1 MSIDIFKIIMTKKDG
16 RNLRSINSQKL
27 IVDACIKLF
36 KAGNL
41 EPTAQQV
48 ADESGVGIR
57 TVFRQFDE
65 MENLF
70 KSVDAVLSK
79 DYDFEVR
86 YDPSSSFDA
95 RLQSAIS
102 HMNAGYEKHKLIM
115 FMTVSKMWKY
125 EFLRKNYLM
134 YQDLIK
140 SKTEE
145 ILPEVLSFDTE
156 SRHLF
161 HASLSFAM
169 WTRLQGQ
176 KLNNGQINKAMF
188 RQCILITNDNK

>member
-1 MSIDIFKIIMTKKDG
+1 MSIDIFSIIMTKQDG

-95 RLQSAIS
+95 RLQSIIS

-115 FMTVSKMWKY
+115 FMTVSQMWKY
-125 EFLRKNYLM
+125 RFLKENYLM
-134 YQDLIK
+134 YQDIIK
-140 SKTEE
+140 NKTEE
-145 ILPEVLSFDTE
+145 ILPEVLNFDTE

-161 HASLSFAM
+161 HASLAFAM

-176 KLNNGQINKAMF
+176 KLNNDQISKAML
-188 RQCILITNDNK
+188 RQCLLIANDNK

>member
-1 MSIDIFKIIMTKKDG
+1 MAKQDG

-27 IVDACIKLF
+27 IVNACIKLF

-70 KSVDAVLSK
+70 KSVDSVLSK
-79 DYDFEVR
+79 DYDFNVK
-86 YDPSSSFDA
+86 YDPSSSFET
-95 RLQSAIS
+95 RLQSVAN
-102 HMNAGYEKHKLIM
+102 HMNAGYNKHKLIM
-115 FMTVSKMWKY
+115 FMTVSNMWKY
-125 EFLRKNYLM
+125 EFLRENFLM
-134 YQDLIK
+134 YQDRIK
-140 SKTEE
+140 
-145 ILPEVLSFDTE
+145 VLGFDNE

-169 WTRLQGQ
+169 WTRLRGQ
-176 KLNNGQINKAMF
+176 KLNNDQIKKAML
-188 RQCILITNDNK
+188 RQCLLIANDNK

>member
-48 ADESGVGIR
+48 ANESGVGIR

-86 YDPSSSFDA
+86 YDPSSSFET
-95 RLQSAIS
+95 RLQSTIS

-115 FMTVSKMWKY
+115 FMTVSRMWKY
-125 EFLRKNYLM
+125 QFLQENYLM
-134 YQDLIK
+134 YQERIK
-140 SKTEE
+140 DKTEE
-145 ILPEVLSFDTE
+145 VLPEVKGFDNE

-176 KLNNGQINKAMF
+176 KLNNDQISKAMLK
-188 RQCILITNDNK
+188 QCLLITNDNK

>member
-1 MSIDIFKIIMTKKDG
+1 MSIDIFKLIMTKKDG

-65 MENLF
+65 MENVF

-95 RLQSAIS
+95 RLQSTIS

-176 KLNNGQINKAMF
+176 KLNNDQINKAMF

>member
-1 MSIDIFKIIMTKKDG
+1 MSIDIFKLIMTKKDG

-79 DYDFEVR
+79 DYDFEVS

-95 RLQSAIS
+95 RLQSTIS

>member
-1 MSIDIFKIIMTKKDG
+1 MSIDIFKIIMTKQDG

-79 DYDFEVR
+79 DYDFEVS

-95 RLQSAIS
+95 RLQSTIS

>member
-1 MSIDIFKIIMTKKDG
+1 MAKQDG

-36 KAGNL
+36 KEGNL

-48 ADESGVGIR
+48 ANESGVGIR

-70 KSVDAVLSK
+70 KAVDAVLSK
-79 DYDFEVR
+79 DYDFNLK
-86 YDPSSSFDA
+86 YDPSSSFEV
-95 RLQSAIS
+95 RLQSLTN
-102 HMNAGYEKHKLIM
+102 HMNVVYEKHKLIM

-125 EFLRKNYLM
+125 EFLRENYLM
-134 YQDLIK
+134 YQDRIK
-140 SKTEE
+140 DKTEE
-145 ILPEVLSFDTE
+145 VLPEVLGFDNE

-169 WTRLQGQ
+169 WTRLRGQ
-176 KLNNGQINKAMF
+176 KLNSGQIKKAML
-188 RQCILITNDNK
+188 RQCLLIANDNNQY

>member
-1 MSIDIFKIIMTKKDG
+1 MAKQDG

-36 KAGNL
+36 KEGNL

-48 ADESGVGIR
+48 ADASGVGIR
-57 TVFRQFDE
+57 TVFRQFDG

-70 KSVDAVLSK
+70 KAVDAVLSK
-79 DYDFEVR
+79 DYDFNVK
-86 YDPSSSFDA
+86 YDPSASFKA
-95 RLQSAIS
+95 RLQTITN
-102 HMNAGYEKHKLIM
+102 HMNTGYEKHKLIM

-134 YQDLIK
+134 YQDRIK
-140 SKTEE
+140 DKTEE
-145 ILPEVLSFDTE
+145 VLPEVLGFDNE
-156 SRHLF
+156 SKHLF

-176 KLNNGQINKAMF
+176 KLNSDQIKKAML
-188 RQCILITNDNK
+188 RQCLLIAEDNKQY

>member
-1 MSIDIFKIIMTKKDG
+1 MAKQDG

-27 IVDACIKLF
+27 IVNACIKLF

-86 YDPSSSFDA
+86 YDPSSSFKA
-95 RLQSAIS
+95 RLQSIIN

-125 EFLRKNYLM
+125 QFLRENYLM
-134 YQDLIK
+134 YQERIK
-140 SKTEE
+140 DKTEE
-145 ILPEVLSFDTE
+145 VLPEVKGFDNE

-176 KLNNGQINKAMF
+176 KLNNDQISKAMLK
-188 RQCILITNDNK
+188 QCLLIANDNK

>member
-1 MSIDIFKIIMTKKDG
+1 MAKQDG

-27 IVDACIKLF
+27 IVNACIKLF

-79 DYDFEVR
+79 DYDFNVE
-86 YDPSSSFDA
+86 YDPSSSFET
-95 RLQSAIS
+95 RLQSVAN
-102 HMNAGYEKHKLIM
+102 HMNAGYNKHKLIM
-115 FMTVSKMWKY
+115 FMTVSNMWKY
-125 EFLRKNYLM
+125 EFLRENFLM
-134 YQDLIK
+134 YQDRIK
-140 SKTEE
+140 DKTEE
-145 ILPEVLSFDTE
+145 VLPEVLGFDNE

-169 WTRLQGQ
+169 WTRLRGQ
-176 KLNNGQINKAMF
+176 KLNNDQIKKAML
-188 RQCILITNDNK
+188 RQCLLIANDNK

>member
-1 MSIDIFKIIMTKKDG
+1 MAKQDG

-27 IVDACIKLF
+27 IVNACIKLF

-70 KSVDAVLSK
+70 KSVDSVLSK
-79 DYDFEVR
+79 DYDFNVK
-86 YDPSSSFDA
+86 YDPSSSFET
-95 RLQSAIS
+95 RLQSVAN
-102 HMNAGYEKHKLIM
+102 HMNAGYNKHKLIM

>member
-1 MSIDIFKIIMTKKDG
+1 
-16 RNLRSINSQKL
+16 
-27 IVDACIKLF
+27 VDACIKLF
-36 KAGNL
+36 KEGNL

-70 KSVDAVLSK
+70 KAVDAVLSK
-79 DYDFEVR
+79 DYDFNVK
-86 YDPSSSFDA
+86 YDPSASFKA
-95 RLQSAIS
+95 RLQTITN
-102 HMNAGYEKHKLIM
+102 HMNTGYEKHKLIM

-134 YQDLIK
+134 YQDRIK
-140 SKTEE
+140 DKTEE
-145 ILPEVLSFDTE
+145 VLPEVLGFDNE
-156 SRHLF
+156 SKHLF

-176 KLNNGQINKAMF
+176 KLNSDQIKKAML
-188 RQCILITNDNK
+188 RQCLLIAEDNKQY

>member
-48 ADESGVGIR
+48 ADESGIGIR

-95 RLQSAIS
+95 RLQSTIS

>member
-1 MSIDIFKIIMTKKDG
+1 MSIDIFKLIMTKKDG

-79 DYDFEVR
+79 EFDFEVK
-86 YDPSSSFDA
+86 YDTSSSFET
-95 RLQSAIS
+95 RLQSIIK

-115 FMTVSKMWKY
+115 FMTVSNMWKY
-125 EFLRKNYLM
+125 RFLKENYLM
-134 YQDLIK
+134 YQDIIK
-140 SKTEE
+140 NKTEE
-145 ILPEVLSFDTE
+145 ILPEVLNFDTE

-161 HASLSFAM
+161 HASLAFAM

-176 KLNNGQINKAMF
+176 KLNNDQITKAML
-188 RQCILITNDNK
+188 RQCLLIANDNK

>member
-1 MSIDIFKIIMTKKDG
+1 MAKQDG
-16 RNLRSINSQKL
+16 RNLRSINSKKL

-48 ADESGVGIR
+48 ANESGVGIR

-79 DYDFEVR
+79 EYDFEVR
-86 YDPSSSFDA
+86 YDPSSSFET
-95 RLQSAIS
+95 RLQSTIN

-125 EFLRKNYLM
+125 RFLKENYLM
-134 YQDLIK
+134 YQDIIK
-140 SKTEE
+140 NKTEE
-145 ILPEVLSFDTE
+145 ILPEVLNFDTE

-161 HASLSFAM
+161 HANLAFAM

-176 KLNNGQINKAMF
+176 KLNNDQIAKAML
-188 RQCILITNDNK
+188 RQCILIANDNR

>member
-1 MSIDIFKIIMTKKDG
+1 MSIDIFKLIMTKKDG

-95 RLQSAIS
+95 RLQSTIS

-176 KLNNGQINKAMF
+176 KLNNDQINKAMF
-188 RQCILITNDNK
+188 RQCILIINDNK

>member
-1 MSIDIFKIIMTKKDG
+1 MSIDIFEIIMTKQDG

-36 KAGNL
+36 KEGNL

>member
-95 RLQSAIS
+95 RLQSTIS

-176 KLNNGQINKAMF
+176 KLNNDQINKAMF
-188 RQCILITNDNK
+188 RQCILIINDNK

>member
-1 MSIDIFKIIMTKKDG
+1 MAKQDG

-36 KAGNL
+36 KEGNL

-70 KSVDAVLSK
+70 KAVDAVLSK
-79 DYDFEVR
+79 DYDFNLE
-86 YDPSSSFDA
+86 YDPSSSFEV
-95 RLQSAIS
+95 RLQSLIN
-102 HMNAGYEKHKLIM
+102 HMNVVYEKHKLIM

-125 EFLRKNYLM
+125 EFLRENYLM
-134 YQDLIK
+134 YQDRIK
-140 SKTEE
+140 DKTEE
-145 ILPEVLSFDTE
+145 VLPEVLGFDAE
-156 SRHLF
+156 SKHLF

-169 WTRLQGQ
+169 WTRLRGQ
-176 KLNNGQINKAMF
+176 KLNNSQIKKAML
-188 RQCILITNDNK
+188 RQCLLIANDIR

>member
-1 MSIDIFKIIMTKKDG
+1 MSIDIFEIIMTKQDG
-16 RNLRSINSQKL
+16 RNLRSVNSQKL

-79 DYDFEVR
+79 EYDFEVK
-86 YDPSSSFDA
+86 YDPFSSFEV
-95 RLQSAIS
+95 RLQSIVN

-115 FMTVSKMWKY
+115 FMTISQMWKY
-125 EFLRKNYLM
+125 RFLKENYLM
-134 YQDLIK
+134 YQDIIK
-140 SKTEE
+140 NKTEE
-145 ILPEVLSFDTE
+145 ILPEVLNFDTE

-161 HASLSFAM
+161 HASLAFAM

-176 KLNNGQINKAMF
+176 KLNNDQISKAML
-188 RQCILITNDNK
+188 RQCLLIANDNK

>member
-1 MSIDIFKIIMTKKDG
+1 MAKQDG

-27 IVDACIKLF
+27 IVNACIKLF

-79 DYDFEVR
+79 DYDFNVK
-86 YDPSSSFDA
+86 YDPSSSFET
-95 RLQSAIS
+95 RLQSVAN
-102 HMNAGYEKHKLIM
+102 HMNAGLHSCDLRRIEV
-115 FMTVSKMWKY
+115 VSQMMM
-125 EFLRKNYLM
+125 R
-134 YQDLIK
+134 DR
-140 SKTEE
+140 T
-145 ILPEVLSFDTE
+145 
-156 SRHLF
+156 
-161 HASLSFAM
+161 
-169 WTRLQGQ
+169 
-176 KLNNGQINKAMF
+176 
-188 RQCILITNDNK
+188 

>member
-79 DYDFEVR
+79 EYDFEVR
-86 YDPSSSFDA
+86 YDPSSSFET
-95 RLQSAIS
+95 RLQSTIN

-125 EFLRKNYLM
+125 RFLKENYLM
-134 YQDLIK
+134 YQDIIK
-140 SKTEE
+140 NKTEE
-145 ILPEVLSFDTE
+145 ILPEVLNFDTE
-156 SRHLF
+156 SRYLF
-161 HASLSFAM
+161 HASLAFAM

-176 KLNNGQINKAMF
+176 KLNNDQIAKAML
-188 RQCILITNDNK
+188 RQCILIANDNR

>member
-1 MSIDIFKIIMTKKDG
+1 MSIDIFEIIMTKQDG

-95 RLQSAIS
+95 RLQSTIS

-176 KLNNGQINKAMF
+176 KLNNGQITKAMF
-188 RQCILITNDNK
+188 RQCILIANDNK

>member
-1 MSIDIFKIIMTKKDG
+1 MSIDIFKLIMTKKDG

-95 RLQSAIS
+95 RLQSTIS

-145 ILPEVLSFDTE
+145 ILPEVLSFNTE

-176 KLNNGQINKAMF
+176 KLNNDQINKAMF

>member
-1 MSIDIFKIIMTKKDG
+1 MSIDIFEIIMTKKDG

-70 KSVDAVLSK
+70 KSVDTLLSK

-95 RLQSAIS
+95 RLQSTIS

>member
-48 ADESGVGIR
+48 ADESGIGIR

-79 DYDFEVR
+79 DYDFEVS

-95 RLQSAIS
+95 RLQSTIS

>member
-1 MSIDIFKIIMTKKDG
+1 MTKQDG

-27 IVDACIKLF
+27 IVDACVKLF

-95 RLQSAIS
+95 RLQSGIS
-102 HMNAGYEKHKLIM
+102 HINAGYEKHKLIM
-115 FMTVSKMWKY
+115 FMTVSKSWKY

-176 KLNNGQINKAMF
+176 KLNNDQITKAMF
-188 RQCILITNDNK
+188 RQCTLIANDNK

>member
-1 MSIDIFKIIMTKKDG
+1 MAKQDG

-65 MENLF
+65 MENLY
-70 KSVDAVLSK
+70 KAVDAVLSK
-79 DYDFEVR
+79 DYDFEVK
-86 YDPSSSFDA
+86 YDPSSSFEA
-95 RLQSAIS
+95 RLQSIID
-102 HMNAGYEKHKLIM
+102 HMNVGYEKHKLIM

-145 ILPEVLSFDTE
+145 VVPEVLNFDAE

-161 HASLSFAM
+161 HASLSFAI

-176 KLNNGQINKAMF
+176 KLNNDQISKAML
-188 RQCILITNDNK
+188 RQCLLIANDKK

>member
-1 MSIDIFKIIMTKKDG
+1 MSIDIFEIIMTKQDG

>member
-1 MSIDIFKIIMTKKDG
+1 MAKQDG

-36 KAGNL
+36 KEGNL

-70 KSVDAVLSK
+70 KAVDAVLSK
-79 DYDFEVR
+79 DYDFNVK
-86 YDPSSSFDA
+86 YDPSASFKA
-95 RLQSAIS
+95 RLQTITN

-134 YQDLIK
+134 YQDRIK
-140 SKTEE
+140 DKTEE
-145 ILPEVLSFDTE
+145 VLPEVLGFDHE
-156 SRHLF
+156 SKHLF

-176 KLNNGQINKAMF
+176 KLNSGQIKKAML
-188 RQCILITNDNK
+188 RQCLLIAGDNKQY

>member
-1 MSIDIFKIIMTKKDG
+1 MTKKDG

-95 RLQSAIS
+95 RLQSTIS

-176 KLNNGQINKAMF
+176 KLNNGHINKAMF

>member
-1 MSIDIFKIIMTKKDG
+1 MSIDIFEIIMTKKDG

-36 KAGNL
+36 KEGNL

-79 DYDFEVR
+79 DYDFEVS

-95 RLQSAIS
+95 RLQSTIS

>member
-1 MSIDIFKIIMTKKDG
+1 MSIDIFEIIMTKQDG
-16 RNLRSINSQKL
+16 RNLRSVNSQKL

-79 DYDFEVR
+79 DYDFEVS

>member
-1 MSIDIFKIIMTKKDG
+1 MSIDIFEIIMTKQDG
-16 RNLRSINSQKL
+16 RNLRSVNSQKL

-79 DYDFEVR
+79 DYDFEVS

-95 RLQSAIS
+95 RLQSTIS

-125 EFLRKNYLM
+125 EFLRENYLM